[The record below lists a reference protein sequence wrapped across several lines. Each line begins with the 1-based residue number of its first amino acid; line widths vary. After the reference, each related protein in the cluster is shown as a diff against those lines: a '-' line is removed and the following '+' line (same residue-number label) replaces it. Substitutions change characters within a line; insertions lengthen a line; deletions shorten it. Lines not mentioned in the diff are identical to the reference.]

1 MSSPPIQVLLIEDN
15 PGDARL
21 LQEMLKESSSFKTE
35 LTQFSNMADGLSHL
49 ARNAA
54 NVVLLDLGLPDANG
68 LAAVRK
74 VHEVAAWI
82 ALVVLTGL
90 DDETVATQALTE
102 GAQDYLIKG
111 QIGTQALLRAIRY
124 AIERQRMRVET
135 DEVRKLQLQ
144 LRNDFVSMVSH
155 ELRTPLTSIR
165 GAFCTISRMSGSS
178 STYKTDRNGVAF
190 IIASRGWSGPVL
202 DVPAETEARLRG
214 YGRFPCWHRDSD
226 RRVAAAIQCCIP
238 RDWHRSSVRWLQC

>member
-1 MSSPPIQVLLIEDN
+1 MSSSPIQVLLIEDN
-15 PGDARL
+15 PGAARL

-74 VHEVAAWI
+74 VHEVAARI

-90 DDETVATQALTE
+90 DDGTVATQALTA

-155 ELRTPLTSIR
+155 ELRTPLTPFAGPWASSMPVR
-165 GAFCTISRMSGSS
+165 WASYRKRRKRWCRSLSRTASAWCASS
-178 STYKTDRNGVAF
+178 MTDRK
-190 IIASRGWSGPVL
+190 S
-202 DVPAETEARLRG
+202 TRLNSS
-214 YGRFPCWHRDSD
+214 HR
-226 RRVAAAIQCCIP
+226 C
-238 RDWHRSSVRWLQC
+238 